1 MLDSTI
7 ELISL
12 AASNSLA
19 VFCFCNLIIAVLL
32 VGSSKPTPQFDQ
44 VVKPINAFPINNDE
58 FKKNRVS
65 SSPEK
70 AKDDLVQIEEEEEE
84 EEEEKVS
91 SAVSIDMVENGDE
104 TPDQDDDNDDHD
116 DDELRKRV
124 EEFIEKTNRRWRAE
138 KMRTYIL

>member
-84 EEEEKVS
+84 EEKVS

-104 TPDQDDDNDDHD
+104 TPDQDDDNDD
-116 DDELRKRV
+116 DELRKRV
-124 EEFIEKTNRRWRAE
+124 EEFIEKTNRGWRAE